1 MVEAW
6 ENKVLN
12 RKLSIVED
20 GSRINHY
27 WMMKNMLCNLAEDM
41 LSNWAEAKM
50 AVHTMKMKIAEI
62 DAMLTDLDKTFS
74 WKGTASI
81 SSLNIHKS

>member
-6 ENKVLN
+6 ENKVVN
-12 RKLSIVED
+12 RKLSTGED

-27 WMMKNMLCNLAEDM
+27 WMVKNMLCNLAVDM

-50 AVHTMKMKIAEI
+50 AVHTMKTKIAET
-62 DAMLTDLDKTFS
+62 DAVLTNLDKTFS
-74 WKGTASI
+74 
-81 SSLNIHKS
+81 